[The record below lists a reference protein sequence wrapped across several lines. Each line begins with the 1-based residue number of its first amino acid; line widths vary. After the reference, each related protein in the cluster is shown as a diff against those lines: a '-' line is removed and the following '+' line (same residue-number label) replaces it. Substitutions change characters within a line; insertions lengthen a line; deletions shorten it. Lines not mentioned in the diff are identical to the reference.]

1 MQSLGLNKA
10 APKIASNAPL
20 IAIIALAVTLLTTYL
35 MVTQTRFTGDITD
48 NLANDSESY
57 RSFVALENR
66 FRAFSQD
73 ELLLIKSADL
83 SNPETYQAFQ
93 TFLLDLQFAS
103 QVEAAFSIFSL
114 PDVTRATQTASQD
127 SDELAEPSF
136 FLTSPQI
143 RTKPIAERLDAL
155 RQQVPLADKMLS
167 EDLTVTLISLM
178 TGSAEEGKSAKLTP
192 ESLAEIKALAAPYQQ
207 AFTLS
212 FVGIPEIQ
220 RTIRDTLHGD
230 QTKLTI
236 ASILLCVVV
245 AGAIF
250 RSWRGALICSVPP
263 VTGVIWY
270 FGFLAL
276 FSIPVDF
283 LTTIV
288 PTMVIVVAFA
298 DGVHLYMSIQRKR
311 SDGLPRKDAIAYAIT
326 TTGPACFLASLT
338 TSLAFIGIGLGGAT
352 TMERLSF
359 TGAVGIMLAFL
370 SVILI
375 VPTLSH
381 FLLKKGNTDT
391 VATPPFLQSPGRPAI
406 WLATFHRKTILS
418 VACALS
424 VGLIAIHIILPAS
437 FRVTDYLSED
447 LQIRKDEV
455 LIEKKLGGSGQLYA
469 ILKDP
474 DGQKGLNASDRETF
488 EAILTSLNK
497 RITKPIDPEP
507 IVAMLQRFEGADL
520 PEDNVLLS
528 RFISKDGLA
537 YLVPIPLGT
546 MLAAEQISAY
556 ADGLINGL
564 EADGLGDHVT
574 LAGLSL
580 LTAKET
586 PNLISDLRTG
596 LIGAIIIVI
605 LAIMLLV
612 RSIRFGIAFLLPNL
626 IPILTVEAYFWIV
639 DKPLNMTAVI
649 ALTIAFGIAV
659 DNSIHLLN
667 QYRLCRHTNPDDSH
681 SQAMAR
687 AIGAITPAVLAT
699 TMLLVAGLGMTQLS
713 TLPSVALFGQLV
725 ITALFVALLADLYIL
740 PSFLLALEKRAE
752 NGPTEA
758 GKSKD

>member
-20 IAIIALAVTLLTTYL
+20 IAAIAIVITLLTAYL

-48 NLANDSESY
+48 NLANESESY
-57 RSFVALENR
+57 RNFVALENQ

-73 ELLLIKSADL
+73 ELLLIKSANL
-83 SNPETYQAFQ
+83 SDPDTYEAFQ
-93 TFLLDLQFAS
+93 AFLLDLQFAS

-114 PDVTRATQTASQD
+114 PDTADKAAATA
-127 SDELAEPSF
+127 DETDEPAAPAF
-136 FLTSPQI
+136 FLTSPHT
-143 RTKPIAERLDAL
+143 RSKPIADRLTSL

-167 EDLTVTLISLM
+167 EDFTVTVISLM
-178 TGSAEEGKSAKLTP
+178 TAPTEDGKSAKLTP
-192 ESLAEIKALAAPYQQ
+192 ESLAEIRALAAPYHE

-236 ASILLCVVV
+236 ASILLCVVM

-311 SDGLPRKDAIAYAIT
+311 ADGLSGTEAIRYAIA

-338 TSLAFIGIGLGGAT
+338 TSLAFVGIGLGGAS

-381 FLLKKGNTDT
+381 FLLKNDKRGK
-391 VATPPFLQSPGRPAI
+391 VAAPRFLQSPAHPAI

-418 VACALS
+418 AACALS
-424 VGLIAIHIILPAS
+424 VGLIAIHIALPAS

-455 LIEKKLGGSGQLYA
+455 LIEEKLGGTGQLYA

-474 DGQKGLNASDRETF
+474 DGQKGLSASDRATF

-497 RITKPIDPEP
+497 HMTKPIDPAP
-507 IVAMLQRFEGADL
+507 IVSMMQRLEGADL
-520 PEDNVLLS
+520 SQDNVVLS
-528 RFISKDGLA
+528 RFVSKDRLA
-537 YLVPIPLGT
+537 YLIPIPLGT
-546 MLAAEQISAY
+546 MLSAEQISAY
-556 ADGLINGL
+556 ADGLTAGL
-564 EADGLGDHVT
+564 KADGLDGRVT

-586 PNLISDLRTG
+586 PTLISDLRTG

-605 LAIMLLV
+605 LAIMVLV
-612 RSIRFGIAFLLPNL
+612 RSVRFGIAFLLPNL

-639 DKPLNMTAVI
+639 DQPLNMTAVI

-667 QYRLCRHTNPDDSH
+667 QYRLCRHSKPDDSH
-681 SQAMAR
+681 SQAMAH
-687 AIGAITPAVLAT
+687 AIGTITPAVLAT

-713 TLPSVALFGQLV
+713 SLPSVILFGQLV

-740 PSFLLALEKRAE
+740 PSFLLALDRRSEKRPE
-752 NGPTEA
+752 
-758 GKSKD
+758 